1 MPNNLKK
8 IVLTWSKVPKG
19 KYAIH
24 PSTHQTSRSALGF
37 RATAGPQRRGFLPP
51 SLFAVG
57 HFYFDKNYGFD
68 VYSGIQS
75 LEVSIKVEKRMLV
88 FFLANRSGIQ
98 SLEVSIK
105 VLY

>member
-1 MPNNLKK
+1 MSTVHPPTRTTRAPRSDLR
-8 IVLTWSKVPKG
+8 LTRDPKG
-19 KYAIH
+19 EDFY
-24 PSTHQTSRSALGF
+24 
-37 RATAGPQRRGFLPP
+37 LPP

>member
-1 MPNNLKK
+1 MLF
-8 IVLTWSKVPKG
+8 KVGGGGGGGGGISSPLG
-19 KYAIH
+19 
-24 PSTHQTSRSALGF
+24 SRVSHKSE
-37 RATAGPQRRGFLPP
+37 RGARGLPP

-57 HFYFDKNYGFD
+57 NFYFDKNYGFD

>member
-1 MPNNLKK
+1 MKK
-8 IVLTWSKVPKG
+8 IEGPKLSPVHLPPAQPRAPRSDLRLTRDPKG
-19 KYAIH
+19 EDFY
-24 PSTHQTSRSALGF
+24 
-37 RATAGPQRRGFLPP
+37 LPP

>member
-1 MPNNLKK
+1 MTLPVNFRKH
-8 IVLTWSKVPKG
+8 V
-19 KYAIH
+19 
-24 PSTHQTSRSALGF
+24 TSRSALGF
-37 RATAGPQRRGFLPP
+37 RATAGPQRRGKTVNLPP

-57 HFYFDKNYGFD
+57 HFFFNKNYGYD

-75 LEVSIKVEKRMLV
+75 LEVSIKVEKRMSV